1 MNDIKKANG
10 NTEITT
16 EDHVLN
22 AHEYLKEF
30 LRQFE
35 QSKRGGIHDFIEM
48 SLFNM
53 VLGAVTNID
62 EYLKSGHKVVNG
74 SEVMH
79 RVVDSYQVV
88 LDKMKRNLEGM
99 EEVYFQ

>member
-1 MNDIKKANG
+1 MNDLKKANG
-10 NTEITT
+10 STQITT
-16 EDHVLN
+16 DDHVLN

-30 LRQFE
+30 LRKFE
-35 QSKRGGIHDFIEM
+35 HAKRGGIHDFIEM

-53 VLGAVTNID
+53 VHTAIMNID
-62 EYLKSGHKVVNG
+62 EYLKTGHKEVNG
-74 SEVMH
+74 TEVMH

-99 EEVYFQ
+99 NEVYFQ